1 MPNIG
6 PAPTR
11 RPAAGKLAPAALLM
25 LAIALACVLVGADDA
40 WARAGGGQGYHGSGS
55 STSGGFHSGGEGGG
69 GNVDIGPLIYWGV
82 QFFRYHP
89 IVSLLLLAVVIYLLA
104 KGSQQGADRY
114 RTSVIRRAVGETAE
128 LQRAEALRRL
138 ASTDPAFDEGN
149 FCRRAEQAFLRLQ
162 QAWSAQDLA
171 GVRPFVS
178 DGIFERFT
186 LQIAEQKDFNYR
198 NQVDRVQVAEVRL
211 VQVAGDSIFDL
222 LTVGIRARADD
233 YRVALDTGKR
243 LGEGAESDEFVEYW
257 TFLRRRGVTTGDKP
271 GLVEGQCPNCGAQ
284 IELNES
290 ARCATCGSLVR
301 SGNFDWVLVEITQS
315 AEWNDDA
322 PSEPPGV
329 AAYRAQRD
337 PGLSVEHLED
347 RTSVIFWRK
356 AMADRL
362 GDMRPLEKM
371 ALSAFCADYPQR
383 WGPDKALRRYWG
395 DAAVG
400 SVETLGILPGEAQ
413 DRALVEVRWAGRTF
427 VAPVGQRP
435 QPAGENALFR
445 SLYVLVRR
453 AGVQSDVAKTVTSAL
468 PQLRRARERS
478 GRQCLRILRRGAQ
491 RRFDRLGAGRTVS
504 DSERAG
510 SGISG
515 RAQPAKR
522 SCPGR
527 ARRGDGGNCERRKPR
542 PRASFVVRR

>member
-1 MPNIG
+1 M
-6 PAPTR
+6 
-11 RPAAGKLAPAALLM
+11 
-25 LAIALACVLVGADDA
+25 LVGADDA

-55 STSGGFHSGGEGGG
+55 SNSGGFHSGGEGGG

-138 ASTDPAFDEGN
+138 ASTDAAFDEGN

-243 LGEGAESDEFVEYW
+243 LGEGTRATNSSSTGPFCA
-257 TFLRRRGVTTGDKP
+257 RRGVTTGDKP
-271 GLVEGQCPNCGAQ
+271 GLVEGQCPNCGAE

-290 ARCATCGSLVR
+290 ARCAPAAA
-301 SGNFDWVLVEITQS
+301 WS
-315 AEWNDDA
+315 AAAISIGCWLKSPKA
-322 PSEPPGV
+322 PNGTTMRRANRPAWPPF
-329 AAYRAQRD
+329 ARQRD

-362 GDMRPLEKM
+362 GDVQPLLKM
-371 ALSAFCADYPQR
+371 ALPRISADYPRR

-400 SVETLGILPGEAQ
+400 SVETLGILPGEAAIGRWSKCAGPAARLSPRW
-413 DRALVEVRWAGRTF
+413 DKRPSRPARTPCFVRSMCWFAGPASSRTW
-427 VAPVGQRP
+427 
-435 QPAGENALFR
+435 
-445 SLYVLVRR
+445 
-453 AGVQSDVAKTVTSAL
+453 
-468 PQLRRARERS
+468 
-478 GRQCLRILRRGAQ
+478 
-491 RRFDRLGAGRTVS
+491 
-504 DSERAG
+504 
-510 SGISG
+510 
-515 RAQPAKR
+515 
-522 SCPGR
+522 
-527 ARRGDGGNCERRKPR
+527 PR
-542 PRASFVVRR
+542 PSPRRHCPSCGTPRAIWPPMPASSAA